1 MTQTK
6 IEVGRIWCY
15 ATSRG
20 GGLLRRGRSP
30 CTSAPTRM
38 SALLCAAPR
47 ACANFAE
54 LCGGFVN
61 KQGVELR
68 YAGTS
73 FHRYVPG
80 FCLQGGDV
88 NGRGGDS
95 IYGGMF
101 KDEKPGLKLPHSF
114 GTVSMANSGPN
125 TNRSQ
130 FFFCLSREAAN
141 PTIDGKHVVVGS
153 VVNDEGLEF
162 LRRMDNEVGLAAA
175 GAGGQDG
182 ESPGQDVF
190 VLNAGIS

>member
-1 MTQTK
+1 METFEGGNARIRPPDAVTSCRLE
-6 IEVGRIWCY
+6 IELHVD
-15 ATSRG
+15 
-20 GGLLRRGRSP
+20 
-30 CTSAPTRM
+30 
-38 SALLCAAPR
+38 AAPR